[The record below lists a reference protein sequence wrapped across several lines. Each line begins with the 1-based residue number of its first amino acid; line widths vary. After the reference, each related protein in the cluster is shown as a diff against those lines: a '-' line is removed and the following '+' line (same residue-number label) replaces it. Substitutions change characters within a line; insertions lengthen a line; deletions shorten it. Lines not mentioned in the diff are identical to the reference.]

1 MSVRMPEKR
10 DLSRVRT
17 LPLPI
22 PGPQLRKLPP
32 LMANLISAKTGV
44 TLSQQALRLTRDRA
58 KVVLP
63 SREELEQMR
72 SRRSPMYATLL
83 VSTVP
88 IPIPVPRR
96 WRGYVPEPLPR
107 AELDRFA
114 SFLAEVISESTE
126 VRMSRRQVNLIG
138 ENGKVALPPRD
149 EMEGMQSERKPV
161 HLAVLVSAIPIN
173 IP

>member
-1 MSVRMPEKR
+1 MSVRIPEKR
-10 DLSRVRT
+10 DLSRASI

-22 PGPQLRKLPP
+22 PGPQLRKLTP
-32 LMANLISAKTGV
+32 LITAIITEKTGV
-44 TLSQQALRLTRDRA
+44 TISQQALRLTRDRA

-63 SREELEQMR
+63 PREELEQMR

-83 VSTVP
+83 ISSLP
-88 IPIPVPRR
+88 IPIPVPKR
-96 WRGYVPEPLPR
+96 WRGYVQEPIPR
-107 AELDRFA
+107 AERDRFA

-138 ENGKVALPPRD
+138 ENGKVALPPSD
-149 EMEGMQSERKPV
+149 ELERMRSGRAPV
-161 HLAVLVSAIPIN
+161 NTVLLVSAIPIN

>member
-10 DLSRVRT
+10 DLSRVSNV
-17 LPLPI
+17 PLPI
-22 PGPQLRKLPP
+22 PGPQLRQLPS
-32 LMANLISAKTGV
+32 LIAAIISAQTGV
-44 TLSQQALRLTRDRA
+44 PISRQALRLTRDRA
-58 KVVLP
+58 QVVLP
-63 SREELEQMR
+63 PRDELEQMR
-72 SRRSPMYATLL
+72 SRRSPMSAPRL
-83 VSTVP
+83 VSCDP

-96 WRGYVPEPLPR
+96 WKGYVPEPIPR

-126 VRMSRRQVNLIG
+126 VRMSRGQVNLIG

-149 EMEGMQSERKPV
+149 ELERMQSGRTPV
-161 HLAVLVSAIPIN
+161 NVAVLVSATPIN